1 MNTFTTDKGT
11 FSYIWWHEFTVD
23 MLPTG
28 LKVFK
33 NGYINIPAAFDIET
47 TSFYSKKYD
56 KDIATMWIWQFGI
69 GDLVIL
75 GRTWE
80 QFKFLIDVI
89 NLWLTDLYKGATLL
103 ILDHNFSFEFQW
115 IKGWFKWN
123 RDKNNIPE
131 IFAKNDRSIL
141 YAKTGCVEFRDTL
154 ALTDLP
160 LAKLQKN
167 YGLDVGKLKGDLD
180 YNILRH
186 SETET
191 ITNEELAYCINDV
204 KVLCDLFNKYIAPEF
219 FEIDKILP
227 LTSTGLVR
235 QDMMEEFKT
244 MTKEEQKKMR
254 SKIRNAQPS
263 EQIYHIF
270 REWLFRGGYVHAN
283 TIACN
288 YLGDNEKFWSLDLK
302 SAHPT
307 QMLLRLFPYKFHKRN
322 NNCFKEVLD
331 DSRKGTYAFFGIFVF
346 KNIRSRTYHS
356 YESKSKI
363 ISEVGGK
370 YENGRLIEAESMKVC
385 ITDVDW
391 KIYEMLYDW
400 DYVEPTLLYQAKYE
414 PLPDYVRKTVMKY
427 FTLKETLPKDSIEY
441 MRAKRKLNSCF
452 GCCATGLPEQELI
465 FDENMNEMRLSGSIK
480 DYDDLIRWLI
490 LLPQWAIWI
499 AAYTRLD
506 IVRSITEDG
515 TTTNYGLDCIYYDT
529 DSNKVRNPELHKWWF
544 DKFNKERYEEVQKME
559 CYDFDRKLFAKIGS
573 FDFEYEGSRYKVL
586 GAKRYLVEHDN
597 ETQVTVA
604 GMVKGSLEEY
614 CEKNNLDIW
623 DEFSDALYLSEEDS
637 HKKTTVY
644 TDEFI
649 EDDLRDFEG
658 KTYHIKERSCVAIVP
673 IPFTMSVEAEF
684 MNRIMMLK
692 KERERM
698 IFKGVW

>member
-1 MNTFTTDKGT
+1 MNEFKTDKGT
-11 FSYIWWHEFTVD
+11 FTYIWVKEFTVD
-23 MLPTG
+23 LLPSG

-47 TSFYSKKYD
+47 TSFYSKKYS

-69 GDLVIL
+69 GDLTIL

-80 QFKFLIDVI
+80 EFKSLIDII
-89 NLWLTDLYKGATLL
+89 NLWLHDLYKDATLL

-115 IKGWFKWN
+115 IKGWFSWN

-141 YAKTGCVEFRDTL
+141 YAKTGNVEFRDTL

-160 LAKLQKN
+160 LAKLKKN
-167 YGLDVGKLKGDLD
+167 YGLSVGKLKGDLD
-180 YNILRH
+180 YSILRH

-191 ITNEELAYCINDV
+191 ITDEELAYCINDV
-204 KVLCDLFNKYIAPEF
+204 RVLCDLFNKYIVPEF
-219 FEIDKILP
+219 FEVDKLLP

-235 QDMMEEFKT
+235 QDMMEEFK
-244 MTKEEQKKMR
+244 KLDKIAQKKTR
-254 SKIRNAQPS
+254 SRIRNAQPT

-288 YLGDNEKFWSLDLK
+288 YLGEEKFWSVDLK
-302 SAHPT
+302 SAHPS
-307 QMLLRLFPYKFHKRN
+307 QMLLRPFPYKFHKRN
-322 NNCFKEVLD
+322 NNCFKAVLD
-331 DSRKGTYAFFGIFVF
+331 DARANTYAFFGIFVF

-363 ISEVGGK
+363 ISEVGAK
-370 YENGRLIEAESMKVC
+370 YENGRLIEADMIKVC
-385 ITDVDW
+385 ITDIDFFN
-391 KIYEMLYDW
+391 YEMLYDW
-400 DYVEPTLLYQAKYE
+400 DSVDPTLLYQAKYE

-427 FTLKETLPKDSIEY
+427 FTLKETLPKDSVEY

-452 GCCATGLPEQELI
+452 GCCATSLPEQELI
-465 FDENMNEMRLSGSIK
+465 FDENLNEMRLSGSIK

-499 AAYTRLD
+499 AAYTRND

-515 TTTNYGLDCIYYDT
+515 TTKNYGLDCIYYDT
-529 DSNKVRNPELHKWWF
+529 DSNKVRNPEAHKWWF

-559 CYDFDRKLFAKIGS
+559 AYDFDRSLFNKIGS
-573 FDFEYEGSRYKVL
+573 FDFEYEANRFKVL

-597 ETQVTVA
+597 EVQVTVA

-614 CEKNNLDIW
+614 CEKNDLDIW
-623 DEFSDALYLSEEDS
+623 EEFSNNLYLSEEDS

-644 TDEFI
+644 TDTFI

-658 KTYHIKERSCVAIVP
+658 KIYHIKERSCVAIVP
-673 IPFTMSVEAEF
+673 IPFTMSIEADF
-684 MNRIMMLK
+684 LNRIAMLK

-698 IFKGVW
+698 VFKGVW